1 MFDSEGIFDQELL
14 PVHRLRVS
22 STALR
27 IFDSEGIFD
36 QEGIFDL
43 EGIFDQE
50 AELPVHR
57 LRIINNAVEK
67 LANRVLD
74 ARYTGQIFLAGQ
86 IFFGLSIILV
96 LDARAK
102 KEYFN
107 T

>member
-1 MFDSEGIFDQELL
+1 M
-14 PVHRLRVS
+14 
-22 STALR
+22 
-27 IFDSEGIFD
+27 
-36 QEGIFDL
+36 
-43 EGIFDQE
+43 
-50 AELPVHR
+50 HR

-102 KEYFN
+102 KEYLN
-107 T
+107 S